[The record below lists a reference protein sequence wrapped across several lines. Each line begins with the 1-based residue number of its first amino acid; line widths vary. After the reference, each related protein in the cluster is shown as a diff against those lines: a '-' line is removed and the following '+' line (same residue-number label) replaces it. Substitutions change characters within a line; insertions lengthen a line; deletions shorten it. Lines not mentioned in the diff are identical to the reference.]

1 MNDFLYPPRA
11 STYAGDVDALMN
23 FINYLSIFFW
33 VLITGAIL
41 YFTWKYSREKHK
53 APAPHNTALEVTWTV
68 IPTILVVAIFA
79 WGFKSFMTLSRA
91 PRDAMEIHV
100 TGQKWSWAFEY
111 PDYGIQTAQN
121 LTVPVNRPVKL
132 IMSSTDVI
140 HSFWVPAFRNKMD
153 VLPGR
158 TTTLWFEATEPGDYR
173 IYCTEYC
180 GDSHWNMTGW
190 VKVVSQEEFDAWV
203 EENTK
208 EDTTTPLPEL
218 GEQLFTQRVCHTCHS
233 TDGSDK
239 IGPTLKGIFGH
250 EVELADGRKV
260 IVDEDYLRESILE
273 PGAKVVK
280 GFQPVMPSYKGQLK
294 DRQVNAL
301 IEYIKTLK

>member
-1 MNDFLYPPRA
+1 
-11 STYAGDVDALMN
+11 
-23 FINYLSIFFW
+23 
-33 VLITGAIL
+33 
-41 YFTWKYSREKHK
+41 
-53 APAPHNTALEVTWTV
+53 
-68 IPTILVVAIFA
+68 
-79 WGFKSFMTLSRA
+79 
-91 PRDAMEIHV
+91 
-100 TGQKWSWAFEY
+100 
-111 PDYGIQTAQN
+111 
-121 LTVPVNRPVKL
+121 VNRPVKL

-140 HSFWVPAFRNKMD
+140 HSFWVPSFRNKMD

-158 TTTLWFEATEPGDYR
+158 ITTLLFESTEPSYYR
-173 IYCTEYC
+173 IYCAEYC
-180 GDSHWNMTGW
+180 CTSHWNMTGW

-208 EDTTTPLPEL
+208 EDTTTPLAEL

-273 PGAKVVK
+273 IGRASCRERVTA
-280 GFQPVMPSYKGQLK
+280 S
-294 DRQVNAL
+294 
-301 IEYIKTLK
+301 